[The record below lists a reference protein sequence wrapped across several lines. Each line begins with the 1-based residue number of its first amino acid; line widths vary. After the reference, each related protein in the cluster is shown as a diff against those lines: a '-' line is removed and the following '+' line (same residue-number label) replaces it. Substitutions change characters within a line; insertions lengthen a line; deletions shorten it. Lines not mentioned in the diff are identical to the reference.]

1 MSQFAVLAVPK
12 RRACRFLEMTVVG
25 EETTTLPEDIFTLE
39 SAIIGFDVAAFFNG
53 RFAKVY
59 GHALKPRIMQLV
71 KWSFAAIFF
80 ILNNNHLS

>member
-1 MSQFAVLAVPK
+1 
-12 RRACRFLEMTVVG
+12 MTVVG
-25 EETTTLPEDIFTLE
+25 KETTTFPEDIFALE
-39 SAIIGFDVAAFFNG
+39 RAIIGFDVATFFNA

-71 KWSFAAIFF
+71 KRSFTAIFF